1 MKWTLFVSGIWL
13 VLACAQPVNAQQRLA
28 DSGPR
33 IMERVGRD
41 ATLLS
46 VAETRPALRQVLD
59 DLVLRAKMA
68 GEVRAVVKM
77 AVPFAPENLLS
88 AAQTFAQRAEIA
100 QATRR
105 LQMALPG
112 TADVVPM
119 AGMPYVAMSLGVD
132 DLAALGTVPGVVGIF
147 PAETFN
153 WRRDYIRLRVNPQAG
168 VLPAGA
174 SAGGSRVVPKI
185 VGGKDADPTTHP
197 FQVGLLDRGTSDTFK
212 AQFCGGTLVANKFVV
227 TAAHC
232 SDTISNAPNE
242 VQVLVGTQK
251 LDGSGQRINV
261 SKVTVHPNWNSN
273 SNSNDY
279 DVAVWE
285 LASSVTGIPFATLAS
300 TQPTVA
306 GTLLRV
312 TGWGSLSYQGSY
324 PIMMGEVDV
333 PFVPAVNDNCQDQS
347 GITARMLCAGSS
359 GKDSCQGDSGGPLT
373 MDTGSGYNV
382 LAGIVSFGTG
392 CGWADYPGVYAK
404 VADTSVR
411 AFITNVMAS
420 TQAPSK
426 TIQFQT
432 VARSV
437 SEGGRTVMLTL
448 QRSSGTGTAS
458 VRFATENGSALS
470 GNDYRA
476 SSGTVNF
483 RSGRTT
489 ATFSLSIVN
498 DRVRESSEQFTVRL
512 SSPSSGWELGNDN
525 VATVT
530 ITDND

>member
-1 MKWTLFVSGIWL
+1 
-13 VLACAQPVNAQQRLA
+13 
-28 DSGPR
+28 
-33 IMERVGRD
+33 
-41 ATLLS
+41 
-46 VAETRPALRQVLD
+46 
-59 DLVLRAKMA
+59 
-68 GEVRAVVKM
+68 
-77 AVPFAPENLLS
+77 
-88 AAQTFAQRAEIA
+88 
-100 QATRR
+100 
-105 LQMALPG
+105 
-112 TADVVPM
+112 
-119 AGMPYVAMSLGVD
+119 
-132 DLAALGTVPGVVGIF
+132 
-147 PAETFN
+147 
-153 WRRDYIRLRVNPQAG
+153 
-168 VLPAGA
+168 
-174 SAGGSRVVPKI
+174 
-185 VGGKDADPTTHP
+185 
-197 FQVGLLDRGTSDTFK
+197 
-212 AQFCGGTLVANKFVV
+212 
-227 TAAHC
+227 
-232 SDTISNAPNE
+232 
-242 VQVLVGTQK
+242 
-251 LDGSGQRINV
+251 
-261 SKVTVHPNWNSN
+261 VTVHPNWNSN

-306 GTLLRV
+306 GTMLRV
-312 TGWGSLSYQGSY
+312 TGWGSQSYQGSF

-333 PFVPAVNDNCQDQS
+333 PFVPTVNGDCQDQG